1 MDTVLEIEIEPDL
14 NIIQIKTDTELR
26 RGKSY
31 IYNFILIF
39 FNLTFQIIYQVWG
52 SLINIRSPTFSP
64 LQIYLSGSYC
74 SEVV

>member
-1 MDTVLEIEIEPDL
+1 MDTVLEIEPDL

-26 RGKSY
+26 RGKRY